1 MTLENDSDEDKMV
14 NINSR
19 EEKGISGQK
28 LFGYLNDGFNVI
40 NEKRKQYVDP
50 LVKQGIKQVAN
61 TWNQGEQVKS
71 EDLQKQRVLYEKLK
85 KVRLFLENLK
95 GGSSYEQEHR
105 SVVNVDVDEEKLL
118 DIQSEVDTMI
128 QMTYM
133 RPNYE

>member
-61 TWNQGEQVKS
+61 TWNQGEQIKS